1 MRARRRFLLTGFG
14 VTVVVF
20 VAAMLRI
27 PSGGGTS
34 EAAHSLQPVKTM
46 DLSPFSA
53 QPPKTPLRLLFIHH
67 SVGGALLADPGPEQA
82 TGDCIWKSHPN
93 GGGARSLL
101 SQSGYEVHEASY
113 GSELGEATDRF
124 DWVPKFR
131 DKMDKVLACDLNDR
145 RLPDG
150 QRNQIVVFKSC
161 FPNNELVGEGTAP
174 GNANGPEMTVW
185 NAKAT
190 MNALRD
196 VLEKRPDVLFV
207 YVTTPPL
214 AQGSQSEPAWKWL
227 AKELLRKPHA
237 AEKLEKAGPLARE
250 INNWIV
256 AEDGW
261 LAGYKGKNIVVF
273 DYYDILT
280 DHGASNFLRYP
291 TGNGTNSHPSRAGN
305 ERAAAELVSF
315 VNRAVR
321 RSGLS
326 D

>member
-1 MRARRRFLLTGFG
+1 MRSHRRFLLTGFG
-14 VTVVVF
+14 VVTLVF

-27 PSGGGTS
+27 PWGGGRT
-34 EAAHSLQPVKTM
+34 EAAHPLQPVKTM
-46 DLSPFSA
+46 DLTAFSA
-53 QPPKTPLRLLFIHH
+53 APPKTPLRLLFIHH
-67 SVGGALLADPGPEQA
+67 SVGGALLADPGAESA
-82 TGDCIWKSHPN
+82 VGDCIWKTHPN
-93 GGGARSLL
+93 GGSGRSLL
-101 SQSGYEVHEASY
+101 VKNGYEVHEASY

-150 QRNQIVVFKSC
+150 RRNEIVVFKSC

-174 GNANGPEMTVW
+174 GNASGPEMTVW
-185 NAKAT
+185 NAKAA
-190 MNALRD
+190 MIALRD
-196 VLEKRPDVLFV
+196 ELEKHPETLFV

-214 AQGSQSEPAWKWL
+214 AHDVASEPAWKWL
-227 AKELLRKPHA
+227 AKEILRKPHA

-250 INNWIV
+250 VNSWIV

-280 DHGASNFLRYP
+280 DRGASNFLRYP
-291 TGNGTNSHPSRAGN
+291 TGNGTNSHPSREGN
-305 ERAAAELVSF
+305 EHAAAELVSF

-321 RSGLS
+321 RAGLS